1 MEEIGNSA
9 CQGCEKLVDVIIA
22 FTVKKI
28 GGGGAFKDTA
38 LKEVRTSRLAEFI
51 KDGGNRSF
59 PETCK
64 VTFYD

>member
-1 MEEIGNSA
+1 M
-9 CQGCEKLVDVIIA
+9 VDVIIA